1 MVVKQ
6 IYSLIEYDEAV
17 KTMEAGADNIGLV
30 PMQNGGVPA
39 HRVPIERVHRIF
51 DECKR
56 RGVTS
61 VAIMLTNDPDEMI
74 ELAREVRPDILHIA
88 GDGYAADEAF
98 AARLKEAA
106 PNTKLMQAVL
116 VDDES
121 AVDRAKKYAQYCDLI
136 LTDSGL
142 APDTGIGASGLTH
155 DWSIDACGAEFD
167 AETPYFYSTY
177 DRFCESRAF
186 PRSGKPVI
194 MAGGLG
200 PDNVAEA
207 IEQCK
212 PHGVDSLTKTSIKY
226 DGGYM
231 EKDIDKVRQFCINA
245 DAAAAKSGQ

>member
-155 DWSIDACGAEFD
+155 DWSIDARIVAE
-167 AETPYFYSTY
+167 
-177 DRFCESRAF
+177 C
-186 PRSGKPVI
+186 GKPVI

-207 IEQCK
+207 IEQWRGL
-212 PHGVDSLTKTSIKY
+212 PDEDQHQIRRRLHGERHRQGSSILHQCRRCGRKDRTVT
-226 DGGYM
+226 DGYGSQTAAT
-231 EKDIDKVRQFCINA
+231 RQ
-245 DAAAAKSGQ
+245 SGLH

>member
-98 AARLKEAA
+98 AARLKEA
-106 PNTKLMQAVL
+106 
-116 VDDES
+116 
-121 AVDRAKKYAQYCDLI
+121 
-136 LTDSGL
+136 
-142 APDTGIGASGLTH
+142 GIGASGLTH
-155 DWSIDACGAEFD
+155 DWSIDARIVAE
-167 AETPYFYSTY
+167 
-177 DRFCESRAF
+177 C
-186 PRSGKPVI
+186 GKPVI

-212 PHGVDSLTKTSIKY
+212 PYGVDSLTKTSIKY

-245 DAAAAKSGQ
+245 DAAAAKIGQ

>member
-98 AARLKEAA
+98 AADLRKPLRT
-106 PNTKLMQAVL
+106 PN
-116 VDDES
+116 S
-121 AVDRAKKYAQYCDLI
+121 CRPCS
-136 LTDSGL
+136 LTMN
-142 APDTGIGASGLTH
+142 P
-155 DWSIDACGAEFD
+155 
-167 AETPYFYSTY
+167 PSTV
-177 DRFCESRAF
+177 
-186 PRSGKPVI
+186 PRSTHNTAISSSRTPVWPPTP
-194 MAGGLG
+194 ALV
-200 PDNVAEA
+200 PAV
-207 IEQCK
+207 
-212 PHGVDSLTKTSIKY
+212 
-226 DGGYM
+226 
-231 EKDIDKVRQFCINA
+231 
-245 DAAAAKSGQ
+245 

>member
-1 MVVKQ
+1 MVIKQ
-6 IYSLIEYDEAV
+6 IYSLIEYDESVA
-17 KTMEAGADNIGLV
+17 TMDAGADNIGLV

-51 DECKR
+51 DECRR

-61 VAIMLTNDPDEMI
+61 VAIMLTNDPNEMI
-74 ELAREVRPDILHIA
+74 DLAREIQPDILHIA
-88 GDGYAADEAF
+88 GDGYAADAAF
-98 AARLKEAA
+98 ADRLKQVA

-121 AVDRAKKYAQYCDLI
+121 AVERAKEYAKYCDII

-155 DWSIDACGAEFD
+155 DWSIDARIVAE
-167 AETPYFYSTY
+167 
-177 DRFCESRAF
+177 C
-186 PRSGKPVI
+186 GKPVI

-207 IEQCK
+207 ILTCK
-212 PHGVDSLTKTSIKY
+212 PYGVDSLTKTSIKY
-226 DGGYM
+226 DGGHM
-231 EKDIDKVRQFCINA
+231 EKDIDKVRLFCERA
-245 DAAAAKSGQ
+245 DAAAAQIGQ

>member
-1 MVVKQ
+1 
-6 IYSLIEYDEAV
+6 
-17 KTMEAGADNIGLV
+17 
-30 PMQNGGVPA
+30 
-39 HRVPIERVHRIF
+39 
-51 DECKR
+51 
-56 RGVTS
+56 
-61 VAIMLTNDPDEMI
+61 MLTNDPDEMI
-74 ELAREVRPDILHIA
+74 ELAREVQPDILHIA

-98 AARLKEAA
+98 AARLKEAV

-116 VDDES
+116 VEDES
-121 AVDRAKKYAQYCDLI
+121 AVDRAKKYAKYCDFI

-155 DWSIDACGAEFD
+155 DWSIDARIVAE
-167 AETPYFYSTY
+167 
-177 DRFCESRAF
+177 C
-186 PRSGKPVI
+186 GKPVI

-212 PHGVDSLTKTSIKY
+212 PYGVDSLTKTSIKY

-245 DAAAAKSGQ
+245 DAAAAKIGQ

>member
-30 PMQNGGVPA
+30 PMQHGGVPA

-116 VDDES
+116 VDRRRPCQE
-121 AVDRAKKYAQYCDLI
+121 VRTI
-136 LTDSGL
+136 LRSHPHGL
-142 APDTGIGASGLTH
+142 
-155 DWSIDACGAEFD
+155 
-167 AETPYFYSTY
+167 
-177 DRFCESRAF
+177 
-186 PRSGKPVI
+186 RSGPRHRHWCQRSDPR
-194 MAGGLG
+194 L
-200 PDNVAEA
+200 E
-207 IEQCK
+207 
-212 PHGVDSLTKTSIKY
+212 H
-226 DGGYM
+226 
-231 EKDIDKVRQFCINA
+231 
-245 DAAAAKSGQ
+245 

>member
-1 MVVKQ
+1 
-6 IYSLIEYDEAV
+6 
-17 KTMEAGADNIGLV
+17 MEAGADNIGLV

-98 AARLKEAA
+98 AARLKEVA

-142 APDTGIGASGLTH
+142 APDTGIGASGLTPRL
-155 DWSIDACGAEFD
+155 SIDARIVAE
-167 AETPYFYSTY
+167 
-177 DRFCESRAF
+177 C
-186 PRSGKPVI
+186 GKPVI

-212 PHGVDSLTKTSIKY
+212 RKPYGVDSLTKTRSNTTAATWRKTSTRF
-226 DGGYM
+226 
-231 EKDIDKVRQFCINA
+231 VNSASA
-245 DAAAAKSGQ
+245 DAAAAKIGQ

>member
-74 ELAREVRPDILHIA
+74 ELARE
-88 GDGYAADEAF
+88 AF

-155 DWSIDACGAEFD
+155 DWSIDARIVAE
-167 AETPYFYSTY
+167 
-177 DRFCESRAF
+177 C
-186 PRSGKPVI
+186 GKPVI

-212 PHGVDSLTKTSIKY
+212 PYGVDSLTKTSIKY

-245 DAAAAKSGQ
+245 DAAAAKIGQ